1 MTSDGRA
8 AGRKALADSRWRA
21 YCANLGYPDPD
32 AATQERTIWPAG
44 DKQTATSRTC
54 SAFRRR
60 GTRPVTVW
68 MRQAV
73 DDVYG
78 KGLLR
83 LPEVWSA
90 QEKDRYLDILTERL
104 DTKAADL
111 SMELASSAIHEWTQR
126 NQGRHPDFETTLR
139 LRTAAQQNAR
149 EAIVRQDL
157 YSKVPT
163 NLYDQEAEPQP
174 PPPVPAVP
182 WERRWTHPAYRAEP
196 SEDIEDLTDLVWP
209 DRSAMFRVD
218 AAYLLATRLEDGLEI
233 PTGPHHRLARALAP
247 QVEQELRDDG
257 YPAE

>member
-1 MTSDGRA
+1 MA
-8 AGRKALADSRWRA
+8 A
-21 YCANLGYPDPD
+21 YGYPDPD
-32 AATQERTIWPAG
+32 MIRSERTIWHGVSGEVPA
-44 DKQTATSRTC
+44 SRIC
-54 SAFRRR
+54 SAFRR

-73 DDVYG
+73 DDLYG

-83 LPEVWSA
+83 LPEVWSN

-111 SMELASSAIHEWTQR
+111 STELASSAIQEWTQR

-139 LRTAAQQNAR
+139 LRAAAQQNAR
-149 EAIVRQDL
+149 EAIVRQEL
-157 YSKVPT
+157 YNKVPT
-163 NLYDQEAEPQP
+163 NLYDEEAPLQASAP
-174 PPPVPAVP
+174 AAVP

-209 DRSAMFRVD
+209 DRSAMFRVK
-218 AAYLLATRLEDGLEI
+218 AAYLLATRIEDGLQI
-233 PTGPHHRLARALAP
+233 PNGPHHRLAQALVP
-247 QVEQELRDDG
+247 QIEQELRDDG